1 MKKFEKRVIPV
12 LTIAGDKLVKTIKFR
27 KPNYIGDP
35 VNAVKIFNEKMVD
48 EIILLDITASQ
59 EKRVPNYA
67 KIEEICSEAF
77 MPFAYGGGI
86 QSLQQVDLLFQAG
99 IEKVVLNSIL
109 NSNLNLV
116 KEIGEKYGAQS
127 VVASID
133 IKKNVFGKNYAYS
146 HSGMRKIKEP
156 VEVYFNKI
164 LNAGVGEIMLNSI
177 DRDGTFQGYDLALIQ
192 KYSTLSKVPLIAC
205 GGAMGVNSFTLAIQ
219 NGASAVAAGSL
230 FVYRGEQ
237 KGIMIN
243 YPSQEELVEKVFKK
257 L

>member
-1 MKKFEKRVIPV
+1 MKNFENRVIPV
-12 LTIAGDKLVKTIKFR
+12 LTIAGDKLVKTIKFK

-86 QSLQQVDLLFQAG
+86 QNLQQVDLLFQAG

-127 VVASID
+127 VIASID
-133 IKKNVFGKNYAYS
+133 VKKGLFGNYQVCHFSGKKKSPYS
-146 HSGMRKIKEP
+146 LEQFVRKCT
-156 VEVYFNKI
+156 EV
-164 LNAGVGEIMLNSI
+164 GVGEIFINSI
-177 DRDGTFQGYDLALIQ
+177 DRDGTYGGYDTKLIQ
-192 KYSTLSKVPLIAC
+192 LVTEGCDVPVIAC
-205 GGAMGVNSFTLAIQ
+205 GGAGKLEDFSLAIEH
-219 NGASAVAAGSL
+219 GASAVAAGSL
-230 FVYRGEQ
+230 FVYSKQNG
-237 KGIMIN
+237 GILIT
-243 YPSQEELVEKVFKK
+243 YPSNIK

>member
-1 MKKFEKRVIPV
+1 MKEFENRVIPV
-12 LTIAGDKLVKTIKFR
+12 LTITGDKLVKTIKFR

-48 EIILLDITASQ
+48 EIILLDITASVQ
-59 EKRVPNYA
+59 KRAPNYA

-109 NSNLNLV
+109 SSNLNLV

-127 VVASID
+127 VIASID
-133 IKKNVFGKNYAYS
+133 VKKGFLGNYQVSHFSGKKKSPYS
-146 HSGMRKIKEP
+146 LKQFVKKCTE
-156 VEVYFNKI
+156 
-164 LNAGVGEIMLNSI
+164 AGVGEIFINSI
-177 DRDGTFQGYDLALIQ
+177 DRDGTYEGYDTKLIQ
-192 KYSTLSKVPLIAC
+192 MVTDDCEVPVIAC
-205 GGAMGVNSFTLAIQ
+205 GGAGKLEDFSSAIEH
-219 NGASAVAAGSL
+219 GASAVAAGSL
-230 FVYRGEQ
+230 FVYSKQNG
-237 KGIMIN
+237 GILIT
-243 YPSQEELVEKVFKK
+243 YPSNIK